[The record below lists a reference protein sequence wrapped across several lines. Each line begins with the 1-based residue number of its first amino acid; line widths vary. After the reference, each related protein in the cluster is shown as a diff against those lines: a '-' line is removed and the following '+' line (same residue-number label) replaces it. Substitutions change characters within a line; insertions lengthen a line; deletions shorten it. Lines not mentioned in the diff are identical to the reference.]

1 MKLPNNLGAG
11 ELRSE
16 EADVVGLEVGL
27 PSRWEIV
34 GLGLGMGLPNI
45 WETVG
50 LELGVGLPNI
60 WEIVGPRLGV
70 GLPDKREIGAQAL
83 DSDKDEKNHQSPG

>member
-34 GLGLGMGLPNI
+34 GLGLG
-45 WETVG
+45 
-50 LELGVGLPNI
+50 VGLPNI
-60 WEIVGPRLGV
+60 WEIMAQTLG
-70 GLPDKREIGAQAL
+70 
-83 DSDKDEKNHQSPG
+83 SDEDEKNHQSPG